1 MNVATVVKYLRTKNG
16 LSQEEFA
23 VKLGVVRQTVSRWEK
38 GTAEPALV
46 DIKNMCRLF
55 GVAPKFFFDGESPL
69 TDDEMQSDCTNLCAK
84 GLGGNSFAAE
94 SESTV
99 CKNNQP
105 CAECVA
111 ESPKYSSAGVMAEAV
126 SAVSLTTGF
135 VPEPQDADPEE
146 KEERGRVIKLRALLA
161 AFWISCVLFIGML
174 FCSVVVGNTV
184 FSGNQGFD
192 KNADFEII
200 DFVIYVLLT
209 LLFFAVS
216 ALIIVFRRRLKQKG
230 R

>member
-1 MNVATVVKYLRTKNG
+1 
-16 LSQEEFA
+16 
-23 VKLGVVRQTVSRWEK
+23 
-38 GTAEPALV
+38 
-46 DIKNMCRLF
+46 MCRLF

-192 KNADFEII
+192 KNADYEII

-216 ALIIVFRRRLKQKG
+216 ALIILFRRRLKQKG